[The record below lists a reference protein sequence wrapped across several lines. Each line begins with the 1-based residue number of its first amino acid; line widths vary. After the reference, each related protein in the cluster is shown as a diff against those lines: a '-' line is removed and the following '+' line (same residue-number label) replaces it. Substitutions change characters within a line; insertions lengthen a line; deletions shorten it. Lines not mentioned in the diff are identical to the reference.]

1 MLQQLETFCVVAEA
15 GSLSRA
21 AERLDLSQSAVTRQ
35 VRALERELGAVLLSR
50 TPRGAALT
58 PVGAAVLPH
67 ARAAVAAARACRRV
81 AAEVAAGR
89 GQRLSI
95 AAGLMATQYVLPPVV
110 ARFRA
115 LHPGVEVDL
124 QPIHQRLALERL
136 LRYEVDAAVLASP
149 VRSAQVRAISI
160 LRDPL
165 FLVGPPGAADGA
177 GPAGRARGRDAA
189 GAAGR
194 DRPARAGRG
203 RAAAPPR
210 HCRLVEHPTAETIKT
225 AVALG
230 VGLSILPSSAVRAE
244 LAAGALSGRPIE
256 DWPGATRSIRL
267 LAARRGPPARA
278 GRRLRRPPARALPAP
293 RARTAD
299 RRTGRVA
306 RGRRSEPSAPPSAR
320 RRGRPPRAPA
330 RSRPAAR
337 SGGWRARSST
347 SGSVPSW

>member
-1 MLQQLETFCVVAEA
+1 VLQQLETFCVVAEA

-21 AERLDLSQSAVTRQ
+21 AERLDLGQSAVTRQ

-50 TPRGAALT
+50 TPRGAAVT

-67 ARAAVAAARACRRV
+67 ARAAAAAAAACRRV

-165 FLVGPPGAADGA
+165 FLVGPPGAAG
-177 GPAGRARGRDAA
+177 GPVRLSELEGKTLLVL
-189 GAAGR
+189 
-194 DRPARAGRG
+194 PAETGLYEQI
-203 RAAAPPR
+203 AAALR
-210 HCRLVEHPTAETIKT
+210 QRRVGCRLVEHPTAETIKT

-230 VGLSILPSSAVRAE
+230 VGRSILPSSAVRAE

-267 LAARRGPPARA
+267 LLRA
-278 GRRLRRPPARALPAP
+278 
-293 RARTAD
+293 
-299 RRTGRVA
+299 
-306 RGRRSEPSAPPSAR
+306 E
-320 RRGRPPRAPA
+320 GRPPEPVAAFAALLREHYG
-330 RSRPAAR
+330 PAAA
-337 SGGWRARSST
+337 GGSAGTGVAAGRD
-347 SGSVPSW
+347 